1 MADNSQTT
9 PVSKALP
16 EFARRKAADAIQQ
29 TGRSLP
35 ATVVKAKGSI
45 VTVKFEVNSVFTLPN
60 VTIPLFGPEYI
71 RYPIQPGDKGFVVAA
86 DAYLGGMSG
95 LGGGTADLSQL
106 ANLAALVFFPIGNT
120 SFFAVDP
127 QAAVVYGPNGVVLRD
142 TTNASNLTLTPQSID
157 AVSPQRMSQK
167 VGAASIT
174 EVPGQ
179 ITLAVG
185 TSSIIITATSIVI
198 TTAGHTISI
207 GTAGANIGPV
217 GTVIDGRPFLPHE
230 HTGVQGGLSN
240 TGPVL

>member
-1 MADNSQTT
+1 MPDNVQKT
-9 PVSKALP
+9 PVSDTLN
-16 EFARRKAADAIQQ
+16 EFARLKAADAIQQ

-35 ATVVKAKGSI
+35 ATVVSAKGSI
-45 VTVKFEVNSVFTLPN
+45 VTVKFEITNSVFTLPN

-127 QAAVVYGPNGVVLRD
+127 QAVVIYGPNGVSIRD
-142 TTNASNLTLTPQSID
+142 ATDANDVTVNKQVITLT
-157 AVSPQRMSQK
+157 SPN
-167 VGAASIT
+167 SIT
-174 EVPGQ
+174 S
-179 ITLAVG
+179 TVG
-185 TSSIIITATSIVI
+185 TSKVTMTPTAITLSSSGHSIIINALGVI
-198 TTAGHTISI
+198 
-207 GTAGANIGPV
+207 
-217 GTVIDGRPFLPHE
+217 IDGKLFLTHE
-230 HTGVQGGLSN
+230 HTGVQGGSGV

>member
-1 MADNSQTT
+1 MSDNVQKTAVQDT
-9 PVSKALP
+9 LN

-35 ATVVKAKGSI
+35 ATVVKANGSI

-127 QAAVVYGPNGVVLRD
+127 QAVVIYGPNGVSIRD
-142 TTNASNLTLTPQSID
+142 TTDTNDVTVNKQRITLTSPNSIT
-157 AVSPQRMSQK
+157 AT
-167 VGAASIT
+167 VGASKVTMTPTA
-174 EVPGQ
+174 
-179 ITLAVG
+179 ITLSSSG
-185 TSSIIITATSIVI
+185 HSIIINALGVI
-198 TTAGHTISI
+198 
-207 GTAGANIGPV
+207 
-217 GTVIDGRPFLPHE
+217 IDGKLFLTHE
-230 HTGVQGGLSN
+230 HTGVQGGSGV